1 LPDAPIPAANGDEYL
16 RLLMIPDPAA
26 ALGCLAAGLAIRFIG
41 AHAMREPA
49 ECAAFDATRYRR
61 LKNRAVAT
69 EAVVGGT
76 PERAVVCSLGALHG
90 KWLDG
95 VQFDCNRYID
105 RQNVRQGLIAR
116 TDLRNDSAVRL
127 PDRAARGSCQ

>member
-26 ALGCLAAGLAIRFIG
+26 ALGCSAAGLAIRFIG

-61 LKNRAVAT
+61 LRKRAVAT
-69 EAVVGGT
+69 ETLVGGT
-76 PERAVVCSLGALHG
+76 PGRAVVCSLGALHG
-90 KWLDG
+90 EWLDG
-95 VQFDCNRYID
+95 VLFDCNRYVD
-105 RQNVRQGLIAR
+105 RHEVRHGLIAP
-116 TDLRNDSAVRL
+116 TDLRNDSAAWL